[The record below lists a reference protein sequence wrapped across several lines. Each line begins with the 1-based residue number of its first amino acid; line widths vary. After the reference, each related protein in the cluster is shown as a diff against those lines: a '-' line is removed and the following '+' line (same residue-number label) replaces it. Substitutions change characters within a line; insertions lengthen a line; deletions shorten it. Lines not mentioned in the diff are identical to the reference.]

1 MSKNITRKE
10 IVEFILIFGVG
21 FLVTHLILSTFS
33 TIKPFDRFLF
43 RSVFF
48 ALFVL
53 CIYSLKKVHD
63 LEKRIGVMETK
74 LDKKEEE
81 N

>member
-21 FLVTHLILSTFS
+21 FIVTHIILSAFS

-48 ALFVL
+48 MLFVL
-53 CIYSLKKVHD
+53 CVYSLKKIFD
-63 LEKRIGVMETK
+63 LEKRIHVMETK
-74 LDKKEEE
+74 FEKKEEE